1 MLHEL
6 NLTPKKGFFKQ
17 LELAT
22 LFIASIFVYG
32 AIDQPEFVTYFCVHA
47 LVALGCIIL
56 INIMGV
62 CYTRIQY
69 KKHRIKRSDVLD
81 PLL

>member
-6 NLTPKKGFFKQ
+6 NLIPRKGFFKQ
-17 LELAT
+17 MELLT
-22 LFIASIFVYG
+22 LIMAAVFIYG
-32 AIDQPEFVTYFCVHA
+32 AMDQPKHLIYFCVHA
-47 LVALGCIIL
+47 LVALACTLL
-56 INIMGV
+56 INFAGV
-62 CYTRIQY
+62 WYTRVQY

>member
-17 LELAT
+17 LEMAT
-22 LFIASIFVYG
+22 LFIAAVFIYG
-32 AIDQPEFVTYFCVHA
+32 AMNKPDNLVYFCTHA
-47 LVALGCIIL
+47 LVALGCIL
-56 INIMGV
+56 VINFVGV

>member
-1 MLHEL
+1 MFHQL
-6 NLTPKKGFFKQ
+6 NITPKKGLFKQ

-22 LFIASIFVYG
+22 LILAAIFVYG
-32 AIDQPEFVTYFCVHA
+32 AMNHPQYLEYFCTHA
-47 LVALGCIIL
+47 LVALGCIL
-56 INIMGV
+56 IINFAGV
-62 CYTRIQY
+62 WYTRVQY

>member
-1 MLHEL
+1 MLHDL

-22 LFIASIFVYG
+22 LILAAIFVWG
-32 AIDQPEFVTYFCVHA
+32 AMDQPQYLEYFCTHA
-47 LVALGCIIL
+47 LVALGCIL
-56 INIMGV
+56 VINFAGV
-62 CYTRIQY
+62 WYTRVQY

>member
-6 NLTPKKGFFKQ
+6 NLTPRKGFFKQ
-17 LELAT
+17 MELLT
-22 LFIASIFVYG
+22 LIMAAVFIYG
-32 AIDQPEFVTYFCVHA
+32 AMDQPKHLIYFCVHA
-47 LVALGCIIL
+47 LVALACTLL
-56 INIMGV
+56 INFAGV
-62 CYTRIQY
+62 WYTRVQY

>member
-1 MLHEL
+1 MNKL

-17 LELAT
+17 LQLVTMMAAAI
-22 LFIASIFVYG
+22 FIYG
-32 AIDQPEFVTYFCVHA
+32 AMDKPEYLEYFCVHA
-47 LVALGCIIL
+47 LVALVCIL
-56 INIMGV
+56 VINFVGV
-62 CYTRIQY
+62 WYTRVQY